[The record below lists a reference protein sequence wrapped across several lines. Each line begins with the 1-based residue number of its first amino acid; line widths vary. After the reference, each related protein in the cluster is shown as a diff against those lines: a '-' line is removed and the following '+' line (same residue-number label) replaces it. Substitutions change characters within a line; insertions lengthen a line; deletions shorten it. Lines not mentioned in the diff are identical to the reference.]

1 MSKGNQWTSFVK
13 GWAEKNGT
21 SYMEAIKNPSLSEA
35 YKQCKKDTKREA
47 KLSQYEAL
55 KADAVALAEQ
65 ITPFPVKKPRGRPAK
80 KDLQTST
87 DSQERDNITLHI
99 QEDLGEI

>member
-21 SYMEAIKNPSLSEA
+21 SYMEAIKDPSLSEA
-35 YKQCKKDTKREA
+35 YKQCKKETKREA

-80 KDLQTST
+80 KELQTPS
-87 DSQERDNITLHI
+87 DCQERDNITLHI
-99 QEDLGEI
+99 NLL